1 MKSETLLQYLGYFAV
16 SIFCIYF
23 VMVVLKVNSDFI
35 YSSSF
40 DHMGLGSPLIE
51 GLEVSDAEKKLFEKA
66 GEHVDI
72 YLETLDKDVIKKRK
86 EFIDTVPDDAKE
98 SLVDLYD
105 NVNEATAINL
115 LKQLLDTYK
124 GTNAHP
130 KKGTYFYIKFAEW
143 LKKLREDHPPAIEK
157 KVFALL
163 GKKD

>member
-16 SIFCIYF
+16 SVFCIYF

-40 DHMGLGSPLIE
+40 DHMGFGSPLVE

-72 YLETLDKDVIKKRK
+72 YLETLDRDVIKKNK

-105 NVNEATAINL
+105 NINEAIAVNVLKNL
-115 LKQLLDTYK
+115 LDIYK
-124 GTNAHP
+124 GTNANP
-130 KKGTYFYIKFAEW
+130 KKGSYFATRFEEW
-143 LKKLREDHPPAIEK
+143 LKKLREEYPSAVEK